1 MHWFKIHHGFSGNPK
16 FGLVANQAGIS
27 KAIII
32 AISIELLEYASKNS
46 PRGSIE
52 GFDEDE
58 ASYNLGIEIVTL
70 RNALQLLRNR
80 GFCYGNEI
88 TNWEHYQGSGDATN
102 ADRQRRHREKKKQD
116 VVDKVTDVT
125 ERNALRNTEKIRE
138 DKNRIDKKERIVGT
152 RFALQDPPAEWIAY
166 CELTRPDLNATEVFA
181 GFRDYWIAKAGKD
194 GVKLDWLA
202 TWRNWIRNQK
212 REHKASVFMQKQETG
227 VETIERVR
235 KQLFGEERV

>member
-1 MHWFKIHHGFSGNPK
+1 MCSPSSNSWNGN
-16 FGLVANQAGIS
+16 S
-27 KAIII
+27 K
-32 AISIELLEYASKNS
+32 
-46 PRGSIE
+46 
-52 GFDEDE
+52 
-58 ASYNLGIEIVTL
+58 
-70 RNALQLLRNR
+70 
-80 GFCYGNEI
+80 
-88 TNWEHYQGSGDATN
+88 
-102 ADRQRRHREKKKQD
+102 D